1 MPREVPCKRCSGF
14 LVFLGRREKAN
25 IER

>member
-1 MPREVPCKRCSGF
+1 MPREVPRKRCSGF
-14 LVFLGRREKAN
+14 LVILGSRVMAN